1 MTLKQLITGT
11 TAREPIRIFAD
22 CQTIYMGNVPDASNK
37 EWNLKVLPYMNCN
50 VVNCKAINGTIA
62 ISI

>member
-1 MTLKQLITGT
+1 MTLKQLITGM
-11 TAREPIRIFAD
+11 TAKEPIRIFAG
-22 CQTIYMGNVPDASNK
+22 CQTIYMGNVPDSNNK
-37 EWNLKVLPYMNCN
+37 EWNLKVLPYMHCN